1 MVKKLNR
8 DAFKQGKTGEE
19 NTPKEKGK
27 KSISIEKE
35 LIEELELLA
44 WYQRKTH
51 SEIVEDALRM
61 YLSQN
66 QKMIK
71 KAKEV
76 NPWEA

>member
-1 MVKKLNR
+1 MVKKLDMR
-8 DAFKQGKTGEE
+8 DTSKQDKAGE

-66 QKMIK
+66 QKVIK